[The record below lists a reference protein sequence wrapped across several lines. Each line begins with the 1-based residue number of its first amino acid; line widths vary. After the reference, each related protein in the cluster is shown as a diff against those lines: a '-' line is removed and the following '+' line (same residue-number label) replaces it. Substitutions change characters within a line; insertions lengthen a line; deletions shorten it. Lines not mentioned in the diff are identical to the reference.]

1 MFLRLFFRW
10 INRVFNI
17 FMGLFNKFSTILAE
31 FSTIYCTGGIGIM
44 VKREETQAYLFALKR
59 VSVIDTA
66 ATNLIRTDALKN
78 ELISNINAR
87 IPDTPM
93 LETLEELDGLLQIQM
108 QIIAKLQDFL
118 QRRKD
123 ENDANDRVQEKARR
137 VAAQLK
143 KKERAGE

>member
-1 MFLRLFFRW
+1 MDKPSFQHFYGTFQQVF
-10 INRVFNI
+10 NNFSRVFNNLKYPGEI
-17 FMGLFNKFSTILAE
+17 T
-31 FSTIYCTGGIGIM
+31 

-123 ENDANDRVQEKARR
+123 ENDASDRVQEKARR

>member
-17 FMGLFNKFSTILAE
+17 FMGLFNNFSRVFNNLKYPGE
-31 FSTIYCTGGIGIM
+31 IM

-123 ENDANDRVQEKARR
+123 ENDASDRVQEKARR
-137 VAAQLK
+137 VAVQLK
-143 KKERAGE
+143 KNARTGE

>member
-1 MFLRLFFRW
+1 M
-10 INRVFNI
+10 I
-17 FMGLFNKFSTILAE
+17 
-31 FSTIYCTGGIGIM
+31 
-44 VKREETQAYLFALKR
+44 KREQTQEYLYEPRR

-66 ATNLIRTDALKN
+66 ATNLIRTDTLKHA
-78 ELISNINAR
+78 LISNITAR

>member
-1 MFLRLFFRW
+1 
-10 INRVFNI
+10 
-17 FMGLFNKFSTILAE
+17 
-31 FSTIYCTGGIGIM
+31 M

-78 ELISNINAR
+78 GLINNIAAR

-108 QIIAKLQDFL
+108 QIIAKLQEFL

-123 ENDANDRVQEKARR
+123 ENDANDRVQEKAKR